1 MSYREILETY
11 LNSVPK
17 NTSET
22 GIFPHGIKFLL
33 TSVILDTV
41 YNDLHLRTGE
51 KHNARDPT
59 ENSVLVF
66 SLTPFMWS
74 HVPFSPNIC
83 LKLHTRFE
91 ASDAV

>member
-1 MSYREILETY
+1 VGYREILETY
-11 LNSVPK
+11 LNSVSK

-22 GIFPHGIKFLL
+22 DIFRHGTKCLL

-41 YNDLHLRTGE
+41 YIDLHLITGE
-51 KHNARDPT
+51 KHNARHPT
-59 ENSVLVF
+59 ENFVLVF

-74 HVPFSPNIC
+74 HVPFSPKSC

-91 ASDAV
+91 ASDAA